1 MNQKAA
7 TMNDMLKI
15 VCVFISR
22 PESEPFREPVDYKGL
37 GLLDYPKIVKKPMD
51 LGTIKR
57 NIENN
62 EYVKNTN
69 TINEAIELCAADIRL
84 VWTNCLSYNQD
95 GSDFYHLAL
104 TFARKFE
111 DVYAQLKKLHNKH
124 NEPLGAKNDEDG
136 MEKVSNKDDV
146 ATIEDVIDYD
156 RIPTLDERLQLS
168 YDIFR
173 ISNIDMGVVLTYIE
187 KHSPAGVSRKG
198 GAADEVLINFD
209 MLTPNCFH
217 HVAQMIKSGLEN
229 KLNSKSK
236 KKRSIHDISQ
246 SQTK

>member
-22 PESEPFREPVDYKGL
+22 PESIPFRDPVDFKAL
-37 GLLDYPKIVKKPMD
+37 GLYDYPKSVKKPMD
-51 LGTIKR
+51 LGTIKK

-62 EYVKNTN
+62 EYINNTTN
-69 TINEAIELCAADIRL
+69 INEAIEQCASDIRL

-111 DVYAQLKKLHNKH
+111 DVYGQLKKLHDKN
-124 NEPLGAKNDEDG
+124 NEPLGGNSVIGSSGNNSNVKEDKNED
-136 MEKVSNKDDV
+136 VLI
-146 ATIEDVIDYD
+146 IEEVIDYD

-173 ISNIDMGVVLTYIE
+173 ISNRETFSYWCI
-187 KHSPAGVSRKG
+187 
-198 GAADEVLINFD
+198 
-209 MLTPNCFH
+209 
-217 HVAQMIKSGLEN
+217 
-229 KLNSKSK
+229 
-236 KKRSIHDISQ
+236 
-246 SQTK
+246 